1 MSATDAA
8 APRPSPV
15 TVRRAEEGDGAALV
29 PLLAGFRVALAALH
43 GRTPSPDLEAARREL
58 ADYRARRYPIF
69 VAEIEG
75 QAVGLLVCR
84 VDDDVVWAE
93 ALYVAPPYRRRGVA
107 AALYAQAEAL
117 AARLGSPTV
126 YNWVH
131 PNNTAIIRFL
141 KKRGYDVLN
150 MVEVRRPLP
159 GESLAGR
166 VQVGPHE
173 FAYPVDVKQHRK
185 G

>member
-1 MSATDAA
+1 MKATDATA
-8 APRPSPV
+8 QPFAV
-15 TVRRAEEGDGAALV
+15 TVRRAEEGDAAALV

-43 GRTPSPDLEAARREL
+43 GRTPPPDLEAARREL

-93 ALYVAPPYRRRGVA
+93 ALYVVPPYRRRGVA

-141 KKRGYDVLN
+141 QKRGYNVLN
-150 MVEVRRPLP
+150 LVELRRPY
-159 GESLAGR
+159 
-166 VQVGPHE
+166 PHE
-173 FAYPVDVKQHRK
+173 ALRGRIHVGEHAFAYPVDVTSRREP
-185 G
+185 